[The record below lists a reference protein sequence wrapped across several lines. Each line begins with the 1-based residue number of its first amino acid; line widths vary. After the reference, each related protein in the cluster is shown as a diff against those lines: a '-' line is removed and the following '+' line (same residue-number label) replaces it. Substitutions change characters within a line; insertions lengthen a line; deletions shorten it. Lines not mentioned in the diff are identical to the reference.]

1 MNTLQNTRRDLII
14 IIEMGAKNRKNFG
27 KKRETAKVKRA
38 KRRDKAIKALNLI
51 GIHDTSSPF
60 KSTTNT
66 TNNTNNSNDDNNTLA
81 MDDEEEELVTA
92 ATAQTKNGPDCRLTA
107 KKELRIQKIQRKK
120 ELSKALKIL
129 NLKRSREQK
138 KTKERKKMTKDVQ
151 AMKRERK
158 RVMEKKKDT
167 TEGCDDGVEK
177 TAIVAD
183 EEMKDD

>member
-51 GIHDTSSPF
+51 GIHNTSSPF

-81 MDDEEEELVTA
+81 MDDEEEELLTTTA
-92 ATAQTKNGPDCRLTA
+92 TKNGDCRLTA

-158 RVMEKKKDT
+158 RVMEKKKDN

>member
-1 MNTLQNTRRDLII
+1 
-14 IIEMGAKNRKNFG
+14 MGAKNRKNFG

-51 GIHDTSSPF
+51 GIHNTSSPF

-66 TNNTNNSNDDNNTLA
+66 TTTTTTNSNDDNNTLA
-81 MDDEEEELVTA
+81 MDDEEEELVTT
-92 ATAQTKNGPDCRLTA
+92 ATAQTKNGPDCRLSA

>member
-1 MNTLQNTRRDLII
+1 VNTLQNTRRDLII

-60 KSTTNT
+60 KSTTAT
-66 TNNTNNSNDDNNTLA
+66 TNTNSNDDNNTLA

-158 RVMEKKKDT
+158 RVMEKKKDN